1 MFRRRRCVGHLP
13 ITLHHFFFPSFA
25 TLANRLVPFPFFF
38 FSVSCRV
45 NRAPTPNDPVPA
57 RNNRVQFSVVH
68 FGTVPVC
75 CRQCRSRWR
84 SVPVTAAHQLVVV
97 GVHKHSGHGGSCRGG
112 DRCGLVSHGSG
123 STATASS
130 NLSTP
135 PTTSRKV
142 FQYAASNSTFIRV
155 SSSANLAFS
164 PCRRPPV
171 PKQQYNSH
179 NNCICHNSSKISSQL
194 RCHTRPWANNL
205 RWMPSSTQLLR
216 PCRSP

>member
-13 ITLHHFFFPSFA
+13 ITLHHFFFSLPLLPSLTDLF
-25 TLANRLVPFPFFF
+25 LFPFF